1 MRTRLTERDL
11 SRIVK
16 RVINEKRED
25 PYWLGKGSGWSKE
38 KGDSVMND
46 MLKKDEKTF
55 DDWTKEFAKRTQEIA
70 DNMVYKVKPGDTLSG
85 IAKKRG
91 TTVDKILRDNPAIK
105 DMNKIFVDQVIIVR

>member
-16 RVINEKRED
+16 RVINERIEGGHRPGELPKD
-25 PYWLGKGSGWSKE
+25 FLDKWKKGI
-38 KGDSVMND
+38 ND
-46 MLKKDEKTF
+46 EF
-55 DDWTKEFAKRTQEIA
+55 PEFADWTEEIAKRTQEIA
-70 DNMVYKVKPGDTLSG
+70 DNMVYKVKPGDTLSD

-91 TTVDKILRDNPAIK
+91 TTVDKILKDNPAIK